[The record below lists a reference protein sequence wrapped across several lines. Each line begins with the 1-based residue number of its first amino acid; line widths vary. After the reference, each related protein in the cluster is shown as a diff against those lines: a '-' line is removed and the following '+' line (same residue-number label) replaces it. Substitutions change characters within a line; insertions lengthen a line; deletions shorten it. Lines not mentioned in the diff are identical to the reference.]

1 MKRKR
6 KLKKI
11 PKIII
16 ITLIILVLLFLGYKT
31 YSKHLNN
38 NPKEPN
44 NQQKEPTEPVEK
56 HYEAS
61 LIAVGDNLIHSS
73 LYRDANRHAGGNGYG
88 TDAFDFK
95 PMLTYIKEIVKNYDI
110 GYYNQETIL
119 GGTELGLSD
128 YPVFNSPYEAGDAML
143 DAGFNLVSLATNHT
157 VDRGKSAVENSCK
170 YWNSKKDILTAG
182 SYCSTEERNEIKI
195 AEKNNI
201 TYTMLNYTYGTNGM
215 PVSNDYLVNIWP
227 TDTDNI
233 NNPEKDTKYQ
243 AYKEQV
249 KKDIESIRDK
259 VDVLMVAMHWGIEYN
274 FDINSYQEDAAKFLS
289 SLGVDIIIGTHPHV
303 VEPVTWIDNTLV
315 IYSLGNFLSAHEVVN
330 IANRVGLMTS
340 IDITKKVNGDNKEI
354 TLSNLSNDLIY
365 TYHNNYTNFKIIP
378 FSNKDIYNYLDN
390 ADEIYNKYSSIVKKL
405 DNNINVLELPA

>member
-1 MKRKR
+1 MRIKRKR
-6 KLKKI
+6 VESRKKLS
-11 PKIII
+11 KIII
-16 ITLIILVLLFLGYKT
+16 LMVFAILLILGITFAISKGNDKKLPTSEKVAEEKQEKKEEEYK
-31 YSKHLNN
+31 
-38 NPKEPN
+38 
-44 NQQKEPTEPVEK
+44 V
-56 HYEAS
+56 S
-61 LIAVGDNLIHSS
+61 LIMVGDMLIHSS
-73 LYRDANRHAGGNGYG
+73 LYNEAKKNANNNGY
-88 TDAFDFK
+88 DFK
-95 PMLTYIKEIVKNYDI
+95 PMLTYIKDIVNNYDLA
-110 GYYNQETIL
+110 YYNQETIL
-119 GGTELGLSD
+119 GGSEIGLSS
-128 YPVFNSPYEAGDAML
+128 YPAFNSPYEVGDDMI
-143 DAGFNLVSLATNHT
+143 DTGFNLVSLATNHT
-157 VDRGKSAVENSCK
+157 LDRGIKAIENSLN
-170 YWNSKKDILTAG
+170 YWNSKNVYTAG
-182 SYCSTEERNEIKI
+182 SYKTLEDRNNIKI
-195 AEKNNI
+195 AKKNNI
-201 TYTMLNYTYGTNGM
+201 TYAMLNYTYGTNGIVR
-215 PVSNDYLVNIWP
+215 PSGYDSYVNIWDMSNK
-227 TDTDNI
+227 TNYE
-233 NNPEKDTKYQ
+233 N
-243 AYKEQV
+243 YKEQV

-274 FDINSYQEDAAKFLS
+274 FDINFYQEDAAKFLS

>member
-1 MKRKR
+1 MRIKRKR
-6 KLKKI
+6 VESRKKLS
-11 PKIII
+11 KIII
-16 ITLIILVLLFLGYKT
+16 LMVFVILLILGITFAISKGNDKKLPTTEKVAEKKQEKKEEEYK
-31 YSKHLNN
+31 
-38 NPKEPN
+38 
-44 NQQKEPTEPVEK
+44 V
-56 HYEAS
+56 S
-61 LIAVGDNLIHSS
+61 LIMVGDMLIHSS
-73 LYRDANRHAGGNGYG
+73 LYNEAKKNANNNGY
-88 TDAFDFK
+88 DFK
-95 PMLTYIKEIVKNYDI
+95 PMLTYIKDIVSNYDLA
-110 GYYNQETIL
+110 YYNQETIL
-119 GGTELGLSD
+119 GGSEIGLSS
-128 YPVFNSPYEAGDAML
+128 YPAFNSPYEVGDDMI
-143 DAGFNLVSLATNHT
+143 DTGFNLVSLATNHT
-157 VDRGKSAVENSCK
+157 LDRGIKAIENSLN
-170 YWNSKKDILTAG
+170 YWNSKNVYTAG
-182 SYCSTEERNEIKI
+182 SYKTLEDRNNIKI

-201 TYTMLNYTYGTNGM
+201 TYAMLNYTYGTNGIVR
-215 PVSNDYLVNIWP
+215 PSGYDSYVNIWDMSNK
-227 TDTDNI
+227 TNYE
-233 NNPEKDTKYQ
+233 N
-243 AYKEQV
+243 YKEQV

>member
-1 MKRKR
+1 MRIKRKR
-6 KLKKI
+6 VESRKKLS
-11 PKIII
+11 KIII
-16 ITLIILVLLFLGYKT
+16 LMVFVILLILGITFAISKGNDKKLPTSEKVAEEKQEKKEEEYK
-31 YSKHLNN
+31 
-38 NPKEPN
+38 
-44 NQQKEPTEPVEK
+44 V
-56 HYEAS
+56 S
-61 LIAVGDNLIHSS
+61 LIMVGDMLIHSS
-73 LYRDANRHAGGNGYG
+73 LYNEAKKNANNNGY
-88 TDAFDFK
+88 DFK
-95 PMLTYIKEIVKNYDI
+95 PMLTYIKDIVSNYDLA
-110 GYYNQETIL
+110 YYNQETIL
-119 GGTELGLSD
+119 GGSEIGLSS
-128 YPVFNSPYEAGDAML
+128 YPAFNSPYEVGDDMI
-143 DAGFNLVSLATNHT
+143 DTGFNLVSLATNHT
-157 VDRGKSAVENSCK
+157 LDRGIKAIENSLN
-170 YWNSKKDILTAG
+170 YWNSKNVYTAG
-182 SYCSTEERNEIKI
+182 SYKTLEDRNNIKI

-201 TYTMLNYTYGTNGM
+201 TYAMLNYTYGTNGIVR
-215 PVSNDYLVNIWP
+215 PSGYDSYVNIWDMSNE
-227 TDTDNI
+227 TNYE
-233 NNPEKDTKYQ
+233 N
-243 AYKEQV
+243 YKEQV

>member
-1 MKRKR
+1 MRIKRKR
-6 KLKKI
+6 VESRKKLS
-11 PKIII
+11 KIII
-16 ITLIILVLLFLGYKT
+16 LMVFVILLILGITFAISKGNDKKLPTSEKVAEEKQEKKEEEYK
-31 YSKHLNN
+31 
-38 NPKEPN
+38 
-44 NQQKEPTEPVEK
+44 V
-56 HYEAS
+56 S
-61 LIAVGDNLIHSS
+61 LIMVGDMLIHSS
-73 LYRDANRHAGGNGYG
+73 LYNDAKKSANNNGY
-88 TDAFDFK
+88 DFK
-95 PMLTYIKEIVKNYDI
+95 PMLTYIKDIVSNYDLA
-110 GYYNQETIL
+110 YYNQETIL
-119 GGTELGLSD
+119 GGSEIGLSS
-128 YPVFNSPYEAGDAML
+128 YPAFNSPYEVGDDMI
-143 DAGFNLVSLATNHT
+143 DTGFNLVSLATNHT
-157 VDRGKSAVENSCK
+157 LDRGIKAIENSLN
-170 YWNSKKDILTAG
+170 YWNSKNVYTAG
-182 SYCSTEERNEIKI
+182 SYKTLEDRNNIKI

-201 TYTMLNYTYGTNGM
+201 TYAMLNYTYGTNGIVR
-215 PVSNDYLVNIWP
+215 PSGYESYVNIWDMSNK
-227 TDTDNI
+227 TNYE
-233 NNPEKDTKYQ
+233 N
-243 AYKEQV
+243 YKEQV